1 MPHGTPFRRLT
12 AQALALVLSIGVGG
26 CAGNVGPSLDSPG
39 RIDLSPK
46 KPNVA
51 LSRGEGAVVAGTQRG
66 GTQIF
71 PGTLQDPR
79 DTQSPP
85 AGITAEGD
93 KFSINVEDAS
103 VAATAQ
109 LVLGETLRVNFL
121 IDPRVQGSITLSS
134 VRPLSE
140 KELLDSF
147 EAALRLIGAGLIK
160 SDDSYKIVALQEL
173 ADGAMGSADLK
184 AKRTT
189 AGFGVS
195 VIPLRYI
202 GTAKMIELLDSFIAR
217 SGTIR
222 ASAIGNAVL
231 VRGTAAERQSLV
243 EVIMSFDVDWMKS
256 QTASIAIL
264 ANGTPDEM
272 VSKLEAIFAQDT
284 ENSGGNG
291 MKIIPL
297 ERLNGVV
304 IISNSQNKVRR
315 ALSWVG
321 RLDKASVT
329 DTNYFVYAV
338 QNGNAANLAKI
349 LSATFIDGESGPG
362 TSADVAPD
370 QETVELSTSPSESD
384 TPAKTTTPNLGLQG
398 KSDREDMQPPVQ
410 SSETFS
416 QEPKSGNSAIRITPN
431 VANNTIVI
439 RANQREYAR
448 ILATLRKIDSP
459 AAQVL
464 ISTTIAEVA
473 LNDTL
478 RYGVQAYFKNDNVL
492 GGVFNGDGLALR
504 PSFPGL
510 NVLLG
515 GAADPR
521 IVIDALSGVT
531 NVRVVSSPSL
541 LVLEN
546 ETALIKVGD
555 QVPVKTQTVANA
567 VGGSVDSFEYRDTGV
582 ILKVRPRINA
592 AGLVTMEIGQELS
605 SVSAGSGSSVTERQ
619 NPTFSQ
625 RSITSKVSVYSTQ
638 TVVLGGL
645 IAGQDNKQRDSVP
658 GVNKIPLIGKLIGK
672 TDNTAKRNELIVFIT
687 PTIIKDGEDASR
699 VSEELRDKMQLLNWD

>member
-1 MPHGTPFRRLT
+1 MLQWTPVWWLT
-12 AQALALVLSIGVGG
+12 TRTAALILSIALGG
-26 CAGNVGPSLDSPG
+26 CGAGVGPSLESPS
-39 RIDLSPK
+39 RIDLSPR
-46 KPNVA
+46 KPGAAV
-51 LSRGEGAVVAGTQRG
+51 SRGEGAAIPSRQTGSTQLY
-66 GTQIF
+66 
-71 PGTLQDPR
+71 PGTLQDPL

-85 AGITAEGD
+85 PGVTAEDG
-93 KFSINVEDAS
+93 KYSVNVEDAS

-109 LVLGETLRVNFL
+109 LVLGETLQVNYL
-121 IDPRVQGSITLSS
+121 LDPRVQGTITLAS
-134 VRPLSE
+134 VRPLTE
-140 KELLDSF
+140 RELLDSF
-147 EAALRLIGAGLIK
+147 EAALKLIGAGLIRT
-160 SDDSYKIVALQEL
+160 DDGYKIVVLQEV
-173 ADGAMGSADLK
+173 AEGEMGTADLK

-189 AGFGVS
+189 AGYGVS
-195 VIPLRYI
+195 VVPLRYI
-202 GTAKMIELLDSFIAR
+202 GTTKMIELLDSFIAR
-217 SGTIR
+217 SGTVR
-222 ASAIGNAVL
+222 ASAIGNAIL

-243 EVIMSFDVDWMKS
+243 EVIMSFDIDWMKT

-272 VSKLEAIFAQDT
+272 VAKLQEIFAQDN
-284 ENSGGNG
+284 ESSGGNG
-291 MKIIPL
+291 LKIIPL

-304 IISNSQNKVRR
+304 IISNSKNKVRR
-315 ALSWVG
+315 ALSWVS

-338 QNGNAANLAKI
+338 QNGNAADLAKI
-349 LSATFIDGESGPG
+349 LSTTFTDADSGAGAT
-362 TSADVAPD
+362 ADVAPD
-370 QETVELSTSPSESD
+370 LPTVELSTDGSSSDNGIQSGTPS
-384 TPAKTTTPNLGLQG
+384 LGQPG
-398 KSDREDMQPPVQ
+398 KSDREDTPPAVEPRDTAAPQAQPGTG
-410 SSETFS
+410 S
-416 QEPKSGNSAIRITPN
+416 IRITAN

-448 ILATLRKIDSP
+448 ILATLRKIDAP

-478 RYGVQAYFKNDNVL
+478 RYGVQAYFKGEGVQ
-492 GGVFNGDGLALR
+492 GGVFNGEGLALR

-510 NVLLG
+510 NLLLG

-521 IVIDALSGVT
+521 VVIDALAGVT
-531 NVRVVSSPSL
+531 TVRVVSSPSL

-582 ILKVRPRINA
+582 ILKVKPRINA
-592 AGLVTMEIGQELS
+592 NGLVTMEIGQELS
-605 SVSAGSGSSVTERQ
+605 SVSSGSGSSAAERQ

-645 IAGQDNKQRDSVP
+645 IAGQDSKQRDGVP
-658 GVNKIPLIGKLIGK
+658 GINKIPIIGNLIGK
-672 TDNTAKRNELIVFIT
+672 TTNTARRNELIVFIT
-687 PTIIKDGEDASR
+687 PTIVKDSEDASR
-699 VSEELRDKMQLLNWD
+699 VSEELRDKMRLLNWE